1 MLYHVTMAI
10 TVAIFVCLHGD
21 TGCRPV
27 LESFPN
33 LLFCD
38 RSIDSFVLDK
48 LNKAQLKYF
57 EFRYHLN
64 PVLSGCYISV
74 DVLGNILKKVT
85 AKRSRARMVEK
96 LLSMGLVSDRRELH
110 KKRRRN
116 PNAPG
121 KSAAMGMV
129 T

>member
-1 MLYHVTMAI
+1 MAI
-10 TVAIFVCLHGD
+10 TVASFVCLHGD
-21 TGCRPV
+21 NGCRPV
-27 LESFPN
+27 LESFQN
-33 LLFCD
+33 D
-38 RSIDSFVLDK
+38 RSIDSFVPDK

-57 EFRYHLN
+57 EFRCHLN

-74 DVLGNILKKVT
+74 DVLGKILKKVT
-85 AKRSRARMVEK
+85 AKRSRARMVDK